1 MAIHQITNP
10 SNALGPIWIKNTW
23 IAPGETYRWYENDPC
38 QTTAYIKAYPI
49 SEVPMSHAGPGRDGS
64 YVTASNGSYV
74 TASTGGTVGGGGGAS
89 GQTSLSY
96 KIATLTYEEL
106 VAENDRLRAAAK
118 TSVDTKCATI
128 QHNRDLMN
136 ALSVV
141 MTCLS
146 ELDAKHLTAI
156 KDGVRRVET
165 DRAAN
170 KAIRRA

>member
-10 SNALGPIWIKNTW
+10 SNALGPIWIKNTRV
-23 IAPGETYRWYENDPC
+23 APGETYRWYENDPC

-64 YVTASNGSYV
+64 YVA
-74 TASTGGTVGGGGGAS
+74 AP
-89 GQTSLSY
+89 
-96 KIATLTYEEL
+96 TYEDL

>member
-23 IAPGETYRWYENDPC
+23 IAPG
-38 QTTAYIKAYPI
+38 
-49 SEVPMSHAGPGRDGS
+49 
-64 YVTASNGSYV
+64 
-74 TASTGGTVGGGGGAS
+74 
-89 GQTSLSY
+89 
-96 KIATLTYEEL
+96 
-106 VAENDRLRAAAK
+106 DRLRAAAK

-128 QHNRDLMN
+128 QHNRELMN

-146 ELDAKHLTAI
+146 ELEVKHLTAI